1 MKKYAVAASLF
12 MLNNE
17 VISWLALVI
26 ICVMALVAFVNAVDR
41 EEGQKW

>member
-26 ICVMALVAFVNAVDR
+26 ICVMALAAFVNAVGR
-41 EEGQKW
+41 EAGQKW

>member
-41 EEGQKW
+41 EAGQKW